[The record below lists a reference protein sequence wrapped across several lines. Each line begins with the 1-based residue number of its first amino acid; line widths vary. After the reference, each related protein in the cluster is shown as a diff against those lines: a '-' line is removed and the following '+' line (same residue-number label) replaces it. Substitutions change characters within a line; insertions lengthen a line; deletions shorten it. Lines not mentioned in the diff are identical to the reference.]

1 MKKIV
6 GFAFALAAIS
16 ILHGCLGRTLTPID
30 LAGSKADGT
39 VVMGVVVGEFDE
51 VNWAGA
57 QGTALSRCR
66 AWGYSN
72 VSAFSGVAAAMRPG
86 WRLWNLCAKGIVA
99 DLTSALIRT

>member
-1 MKKIV
+1 MKNTV
-6 GFAFALAAIS
+6 RFVFALAAIS

-51 VNWAGA
+51 VNWTGA

-66 AWGYSN
+66 AWGYSS
-72 VSAFSGVAAAMRPG
+72 VSAFGGMRQKCVQPSTYG
-86 WRLWNLCAKGIVA
+86 CVRMEI
-99 DLTSALIRT
+99 TRTYQCVD